1 MSDLPALV
9 FDLDGT
15 LIGSSAGIA
24 AAVNRALVAEGIAPQ
39 SQAAIQSHV
48 GRGLPALVAGLLR
61 MLALPP
67 TLAPALT
74 RAIEDDYTAHPGGA
88 ELLYP
93 GVLNALGALADQRHA
108 LALCTNKPAAA
119 TRAVLAATGLAPFFP
134 HVVTGDSLPVRKPDP
149 APLLTAVRATGRS
162 HALYVGDSA
171 VDAETAAGA
180 ALPFLLFTGGYPNG
194 DPARWPIVGRFSE
207 FAALPGLISA
217 HLAKQRD

>member
-1 MSDLPALV
+1 MNEQPALI

-15 LIGSSAGIA
+15 LIDSSAGIA

-48 GRGLPALVAGLLR
+48 GRGLPALIAGLLR
-61 MLALPP
+61 MLALPQSKS
-67 TLAPALT
+67 PALT
-74 RAIEDDYTAHPGGA
+74 RAIEADYSAHPGGA
-88 ELLYP
+88 EMLFP
-93 GVLNALGALADQRHA
+93 GVLDALGALADQGLA

-149 APLLTAVRATGRS
+149 APLLTAARATGRPQ
-162 HALYVGDSA
+162 ALYVGDSA

-180 ALPFLLFTGGYPNG
+180 ALPFLLYTGGYPNG
-194 DPARWPIVGRFSE
+194 DPARWPIARRFSD
-207 FAALPGLISA
+207 FTALPGLISA
-217 HLAKQRD
+217 HLAQEHD